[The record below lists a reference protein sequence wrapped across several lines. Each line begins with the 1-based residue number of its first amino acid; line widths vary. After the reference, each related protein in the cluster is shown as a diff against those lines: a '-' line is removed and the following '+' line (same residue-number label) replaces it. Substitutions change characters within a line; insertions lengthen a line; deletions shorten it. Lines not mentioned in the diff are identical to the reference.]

1 MGTSRLRKVKV
12 APEEEGTARLTPGQ
26 RAPVTAGTEI
36 PGPAS
41 IIPLPQPY
49 QGDRRGFGA
58 TSSAPSESS
67 RAAGRAVKTP
77 RFPNWAVQ
85 GVGTPGK
92 AQGWNPARGG
102 GRRARRAAQAPRPK
116 LSGDRAQ
123 HPRVPKS
130 QVEDTGEGTSPRSQN
145 AAAPR

>member
-12 APEEEGTARLTPGQ
+12 APKEEGTARPTPGQ
-26 RAPVTAGTEI
+26 RAPLTAGTEI

-67 RAAGRAVKTP
+67 RAAGRTVKTL

-85 GVGTPGK
+85 GVGKPGK
-92 AQGWNPARGG
+92 AQGWNRARGG
-102 GRRARRAAQAPRPK
+102 GGRAAQAPRPK

-130 QVEDTGEGTSPRSQN
+130 QVEGTGEGTSPRSQN